1 MYRLRILPIAI
12 ILLSTIRLAQAEEK
26 KLAVTFDFTYM
37 SKWMTK
43 GREGYGQQGG
53 IFGTIDIGL
62 WDTGFGTA
70 VTHQQAKASGYV
82 NKERLN
88 YKVYYGSKLFNGR
101 NFKTDYKIS
110 WIYKEYP
117 DEPRNVRNVQEWEFV
132 FSWPEIIPNGLVPK
146 YIAHYVYPAGSN
158 YNNRSITGWVHRFGL
173 GYKLN
178 MLEIPEPFDIS
189 AEIAYTDGFGGKAV
203 DHDWSYATFGISTKL
218 KLSNNLSFVPAL
230 YHQISMDDSVSKR
243 DVTYCKLSMRYKF

>member
-1 MYRLRILPIAI
+1 ML
-12 ILLSTIRLAQAEEK
+12 LLSAAGLSYAGPEK
-26 KLAVTFDFTYM
+26 LDVTLDFTYM

-53 IFGTIDIGL
+53 VFKTIDLRL

-70 VTHQQAKASGYV
+70 VTHQQATASGYV
-82 NKERLN
+82 NKERFN
-88 YKVYYGSKLFNGR
+88 YRLYYGGDVFNGSKL
-101 NFKTDYKIS
+101 KTDYKIS
-110 WIYKEYP
+110 WIYKQYP

-132 FSWPEIIPNGLVPK
+132 FSWPKIIPNGLVPK

-158 YNNRSITGWVHRFGL
+158 YSNRDITGWVHRFGL
-173 GYKLN
+173 GCKLN
-178 MLEIPEPFDIS
+178 LLEMFEPFDIF
-189 AEIAYTDGFGGKAV
+189 AEIAYTDGFSGKAV
-203 DHDWSYATFGISTKL
+203 DHDWSYAALSISTKI
-218 KLSNNLSFVPAL
+218 KLCKNLSFMPGL